1 MLCKKKKKSKQEA
14 DIDET
19 QKEIDDRWNLLQKQ
33 LDEKNKG
40 KKKK

>member
-1 MLCKKKKKSKQEA
+1 MLRKKKKKSKQEA

-19 QKEIDDRWNLLQKQ
+19 QKEIDDRWEKLAKQ
-33 LDEKNKG
+33 IDDENKS